1 MENEKA
7 EHDPGRLWDIYSA
20 YFHFLKE
27 IRSKDIIWERN
38 RIERFQERGDGMQ

>member
-1 MENEKA
+1 MYKLRNKLYKATEKVLMENEKA

-27 IRSKDIIWERN
+27 IRSKDII
-38 RIERFQERGDGMQ
+38 